1 MKLLLNVNLYLKS
14 VSISDV
20 IFLGKTLSSRY
31 KCFAEYAK
39 GLHYLLFGQSRFFF
53 LNFYIN

>member
-53 LNFYIN
+53 LIFT